1 LTNGN
6 RNPNVH
12 PPDSKPF
19 GSSHGEWIARWWQW
33 ALSIPK
39 DHNPVSDS
47 TGKNCA
53 VNQNGPVWFLAGT
66 SGGSAE
72 RSCTIPAGKAMFFP
86 ITTDMASFAKYPN
99 LKTESELI
107 SNVKSDID
115 QVKSL
120 ELTVD
125 GTKIEGLDK
134 YRVQSPVFDVTIAE
148 NNLFEIKAGPTK
160 AASDGYWIFLEALP
174 KGGHTIHFHG
184 LEHDFETEVNYRL
197 TVE

>member
-1 LTNGN
+1 LTNVN
-6 RNPNVH
+6 SNPNVH
-12 PPDSKPF
+12 PPNSKPF

-33 ALSIPK
+33 VLSIPK

-47 TGKNCA
+47 TGKDCA
-53 VNQNGPVWFLAGT
+53 VNQTGPVWFLAGT

-72 RSCTIPAGKAMFFP
+72 RSCTIPAGKAIFFP
-86 ITTDMASFAKYPN
+86 ITNDMASFAKYPN

-134 YRVQSPVFDVTIAE
+134 YRVQSHVFDVAIAE
-148 NNLFEIKAGPTK
+148 NNLFEIKAGSTK
-160 AASDGYWIFLEALP
+160 AASDGYWIFLEPLP
-174 KGGHTIHFHG
+174 KGEHTIHFHG
-184 LEHDFETEVNYRL
+184 IEHDFETEVNYRL
-197 TVE
+197 TVQ